1 MKSRCLAPVAL
12 IFAAL
17 SLVTADAPAGPNA
30 GGVLIVHDAAPNP
43 TCDPI
48 VFNPV
53 PVCENVDNEISLTSL
68 CPTWKVYA
76 AFPPD
81 AQPRLKSLRW
91 GIDWPIGTPP
101 LYVGGVASPNPQAVT
116 VVGEGGWPITA
127 GSGATMTFATPQT
140 GTVVELYC
148 FVAYFYTYGDPVEP
162 FPWSTT
168 PHPSLPTVFVDDAE
182 PPVEDPIADFGA
194 LGFGMPGYTP
204 CPAPLGAPGEGSG
217 GEQRAG
223 TWGSVKN
230 AYR

>member
-1 MKSRCLAPVAL
+1 MKYRCLAPVAL
-12 IFAAL
+12 IVAAL
-17 SLVTADAPAGPNA
+17 SFVPAVAPAGPNA

-43 TCDPI
+43 TCDEI

-53 PVCENVDNEISLTSL
+53 PACENVDNEISLTNI

-101 LYVGGVASPNPQAVT
+101 FYVQGVPSPDPQAVT
-116 VVGEGGWPITA
+116 VVGEGDWPFAA
-127 GSGATMTFATPQT
+127 GSGATLTFATTRT

-148 FVAYFYTYGDPVEP
+148 FIAYIYTYGEPVEP

-168 PHPSLPTVFVDDAE
+168 PHPALPSVFVDDAE

-204 CPAPLGAPGEGSG
+204 CPAALGAPEEDGSDTRWEGS
-217 GEQRAG
+217 
-223 TWGSVKN
+223 WGRVK
-230 AYR
+230 AAHR